1 MGCIRRFMQ
10 EESGVTAAEYG
21 IILGC
26 IAAVLVSGMFLF
38 YQGMGDLFSRYGE
51 WFAGGTPP

>member
-38 YQGMGDLFSRYGE
+38 YQGMGDLF
-51 WFAGGTPP
+51 

>member
-1 MGCIRRFMQ
+1 MGCIRRFMR

-26 IAAVLVSGMFLF
+26 IAAVLISGMFYF
-38 YQGMGDLFSRYGE
+38 TKGWVTFFQYGDMVRR
-51 WFAGGTPP
+51 GTPP